1 MKIICG
7 YKDGGAE
14 KLPKRKEFLF
24 RGKKTP
30 C

>member
-1 MKIICG
+1 MKILRG

-14 KLPKRKEFLF
+14 KLPKRKEFLL

-30 C
+30 Y